1 MTDVDVGRGVV
12 SCRLRAVPGEA
23 AVACACP
30 GAPSR
35 ALSTSTYESSTPA
48 PKTITVAITF

>member
-35 ALSTSTYESSTPA
+35 ALSTPTYESSTPA